1 MDSDEID
8 TYLLAL
14 DEDLEKRPIRQPV
27 RIVVVGGVFMAF
39 FLRNRVATKDVD
51 SIPLDF
57 PDTTNPTCRSTSRG
71 RIVCWP
77 SSFSL
82 VTNAMLKTLPPRAL
96 GSLFERGNRHV
107 CYRPPSMRSFRC
119 AVLESRNTSSLSALA
134 AFLLLRHPRCIPALC
149 RSHRHR

>member
-39 FLRNRVATKDVD
+39 FLRNRAATKDVD

-77 SSFSL
+77 SSSSL
-82 VTNAMLKTLPPRAL
+82 VANAMLRTLPPRAL
-96 GSLFERGNRHV
+96 GSLFETREQA
-107 CYRPPSMRSFRC
+107 C
-119 AVLESRNTSSLSALA
+119 VLQATLDAL
-134 AFLLLRHPRCIPALC
+134 F
-149 RSHRHR
+149 